1 MVIRDYERLQVSLK
15 GEEDDEL
22 WIALSNPGNRNVIDG
37 KMHEEL
43 AVVFRDV
50 REVDPRV
57 VILTGAGDTFSPGG
71 DLNWMQESWLDDP
84 ADYIE
89 VFKESKA
96 MIEDLIDVR
105 QPVIARVNGDCVG
118 LGATLALHCD
128 IVIAEQGSKLGD
140 PHVKIGLAA
149 GDGGATIWP
158 LLTSFNKAKEYLM
171 TGELMTTEE
180 AEEFGLVNY
189 AVPPGELDAKVDEM
203 VDKLTSLPQP
213 AVQYSKMAANGWLRL
228 VNDIMLRQS
237 LAMEGI
243 STRSPDHTEA
253 VAAFLEGRG
262 PDLET
267 ARKQDQDTE

>member
-1 MVIRDYERLQVSLK
+1 MVIRDYERLNVSLK
-15 GEEDDEL
+15 GKEDDEL
-22 WIALSNPGNRNVIDG
+22 WIALSNPGKRNVIDG

-50 REVDPRV
+50 REVKPRV
-57 VILTGAGDTFSPGG
+57 VILTGAGDMFSPGG
-71 DLNWMQESWLDDP
+71 DLNWMQESWLEDP
-84 ADYIE
+84 SEYIE

-128 IVIAEQGSKLGD
+128 IVIAEQGAKLGD

-189 AVPPGELDAKVDEM
+189 AVPPDELDEKVDEM

-228 VNDIMLRQS
+228 MNDVMLRQS

-243 STRSPDHTEA
+243 STRSPDHEEA
-253 VAAFLEGRG
+253 VEAFLEKRN
-262 PDLET
+262 PNLET
-267 ARKQDQDTE
+267 ARDPDD